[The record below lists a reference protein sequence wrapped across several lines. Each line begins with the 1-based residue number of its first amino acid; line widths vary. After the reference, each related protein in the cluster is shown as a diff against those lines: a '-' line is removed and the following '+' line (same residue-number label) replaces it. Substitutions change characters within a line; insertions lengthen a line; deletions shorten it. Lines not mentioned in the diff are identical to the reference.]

1 MNGCRDSVVC
11 RRAAPHSDGTANGRA
26 TEQTGKRGA
35 PCNVPVTRR
44 SVGIRTARCF
54 CYAPRTSGRN
64 EWISLQKNVS
74 RNMRWAWRLIRDE
87 TARLLLENSRLTQIR
102 SRVGPLAGAVATRL
116 SRPVRCHGHATTRAE
131 PSASCWRDRYA
142 RSVRLVRGR
151 RRPCTSPVYRR
162 VVVPSTACHAIR
174 PSLTSVLRL
183 VWVQRDLAFHGAF
196 AKLQRRPIARR
207 HVRRPAIEPS

>member
-1 MNGCRDSVVC
+1 MAVVTPSCAAVPRPTAMGRRTDGQPNRRESAARRVTYRQRDVAYTHRRGVSVC
-11 RRAAPHSDGTANGRA
+11 APDVGTERVDFVA
-26 TEQTGKRGA
+26 
-35 PCNVPVTRR
+35 
-44 SVGIRTARCF
+44 S
-54 CYAPRTSGRN
+54 
-64 EWISLQKNVS
+64 KNVS